1 MTTLSFIKSLNE
13 EQIKYAM
20 MVRQAAEAAGVNP
33 TLALAI
39 AFKEGSFNPNTPR
52 GADGEVGMMQ
62 IKPSTAAGLGY
73 TMQDIL
79 KPEKNI
85 EAGIKYIKEA
95 LDVTG
100 NDIRLAPI
108 YYNGGPTTFNKF
120 ASGQDYDT
128 KVDDYVD
135 ALAKYGTFKGF
146 DKSQLTAPKAPSSTP
161 IPKVEVKDPNKAE
174 IRFEEQGQKEL
185 TRDEFGL
192 YGAGLGA
199 GAAVSA
205 AGVPLASGAAANAL
219 GNILAQV
226 EKAKAQNMPP
236 AAPQAPTGASP
247 TGGAPMPPQTP
258 IGAPTGAPMGGL
270 PSTQR
275 GAPMGPA
282 DAGRMA
288 QGQTGVIPYNTA
300 KALGVTDIEAG
311 QALTN
316 TKQQGGAWDIAN
328 KRSEALN
335 KLQSMGLG
343 NFAENPR
350 YGGIM
355 TETPSVG
362 GGVRVDPA
370 TGVPQSFAM
379 RTPEGGQAPELAPI
393 PKAAPISAV
402 VPPPPVPSGLD
413 QAKNIFT
420 NMMKYGGKAL
430 PYVAAPLAGY
440 SLGRDT
446 ADLYMGYEQP
456 NAERDYIDLGLTGM
470 GALATGASFFPPA
483 APLAIPASMMIP
495 AARNLRRTIMEKRES
510 PEEQAFINR
519 EPTAEELQQARQPAF
534 RYARP

>member
-1 MTTLSFIKSLNE
+1 MTTLSFIKSLDA
-13 EQIKYAM
+13 EQVEYAM
-20 MVRQAAEAAGVNP
+20 KVRLAAEAAGVNP

-39 AFKEGSFNPNTPR
+39 AYQEGKFRPNTPR

-62 IKPSTAAGLGY
+62 IKPATAAGLGY
-73 TMQDIL
+73 SMKDL
-79 KPEKNI
+79 MNPDKNI
-85 EAGIKYIKEA
+85 EAGVKYLKEA

-108 YYNGGPTTFNKF
+108 YYNGGPTTFNRF

-128 KVDDYVD
+128 RVDKYVD
-135 ALAKYGTFKGF
+135 ALAEYGTFKGF
-146 DKSQLTAPKAPSSTP
+146 DKSQLRDPVAPQRNPLPAVTIEDPSA
-161 IPKVEVKDPNKAE
+161 KK
-174 IRFEEQGQKEL
+174 FEQEGQKEL

-205 AGVPLASGAAANAL
+205 AGLPLASGAAANAI

-226 EKAKAQNMPP
+226 EQAKAKNLPP

-247 TGGAPMPPQTP
+247 AGGAPMPPQMAS
-258 IGAPTGAPMGGL
+258 GAPTGAPVGGL

-282 DAGRMA
+282 DAGRMP

-328 KRSEALN
+328 KRAESLN

-350 YGGIM
+350 FGGIM

-393 PKAAPISAV
+393 PKAAPISTVA
-402 VPPPPVPSGLD
+402 PPPPMPSGLD
-413 QAKNIFT
+413 QAKTMFT
-420 NMMKYGGKAL
+420 NMMRQTAKVL

-440 SLGRDT
+440 SLGRDV

-456 NAERDYIDLGLTGM
+456 NAERDYLDLGLTGM
-470 GALATGASFFPPA
+470 GALATGLSFTPA
-483 APLAIPASMMIP
+483 APLAIPASMAIP

-510 PEEQAFINR
+510 PEEQMFINQ
-519 EPTAEELQQARQPAF
+519 PVTQEELSTAS
-534 RYARP
+534 RPYVGYPRMR

>member
-1 MTTLSFIKSLNE
+1 MTTLSFVKSLDA
-13 EQIKYAM
+13 EQIEYAM
-20 MVRQAAEAAGVNP
+20 KVRHAAEAMGVNP

-39 AFKEGSFNPNTPR
+39 AYQEGKFRPNTPR

-62 IKPSTAAGLGY
+62 IKPATAAGLGY
-73 TMQDIL
+73 SMKDL
-79 KPEKNI
+79 MNPEKNI
-85 EAGIKYIKEA
+85 EAGVKYLKEA

-108 YYNGGPTTFNKF
+108 YYNGGPATFNKF
-120 ASGQDYDT
+120 ASGQDYD
-128 KVDDYVD
+128 KRVDDYYD
-135 ALAKYGTFKGF
+135 SLAKYGTFKGF
-146 DKSQLTAPKAPSSTP
+146 DKSQL
-161 IPKVEVKDPNKAE
+161 KDPVAPQRNPLPAVTVEDPAAKK
-174 IRFEEQGQKEL
+174 FEQEGQKEL
-185 TRDEFGL
+185 TRDEFGF

-205 AGVPLASGAAANAL
+205 AGVPLASGAAANAI

-226 EKAKAQNMPP
+226 EQAKAKNLP
-236 AAPQAPTGASP
+236 ATAPATAPAGGLPA
-247 TGGAPMPPQTP
+247 GGAPTMPQTT
-258 IGAPTGAPMGGL
+258 ANAPMGGL
-270 PSTQR
+270 SGQQ
-275 GAPMGPA
+275 PMGPA

-328 KRSEALN
+328 KRAESLN
-335 KLQSMGLG
+335 KLQSMGMG

-355 TETPSVG
+355 TQAPSVG

-370 TGVPQSFAM
+370 TGTPQSFAM
-379 RTPEGGQAPELAPI
+379 RVPEGGTTAELSVI
-393 PKAAPISAV
+393 PKAAPVSNV

-413 QAKNIFT
+413 QAKNMFT
-420 NMMKYGGKAL
+420 SIMRQTSKFL
-430 PYVAAPLAGY
+430 PYVAAPVAGY
-440 SLGRDT
+440 SLGRDV
-446 ADLYMGYEQP
+446 ADMYMGYEQP
-456 NAERDYIDLGLTGM
+456 PEERDYLDLGLTGL
-470 GALATGASFFPPA
+470 GALATAGSFTPA

-510 PEEQAFINR
+510 PEEQLFINQ
-519 EPTAEELQQARQPAF
+519 PVTQEELSTAN
-534 RYARP
+534 RPYIGYPRIR